1 MGVIIFVLAIIGFF
15 LLYSGVFDRFDQRG
29 AVTAHVTRVEPEN
42 NVPYYAR
49 RTSAD
54 RTSYRIYLTY
64 FDTNTGDYI
73 DARSDRTY
81 PISKWMPGDELE
93 VRPFKRT
100 PDVVFIVRGAW
111 EIK

>member
-49 RTSAD
+49 RFSRDSTDHDPVFCHNILKFFQRHVDFS
-54 RTSYRIYLTY
+54 
-64 FDTNTGDYI
+64 F
-73 DARSDRTY
+73 
-81 PISKWMPGDELE
+81 
-93 VRPFKRT
+93 PFM
-100 PDVVFIVRGAW
+100 
-111 EIK
+111 